1 MTPGDPSFTQP
12 CSPALP
18 RPSPH
23 RPCWFLGARQGSEPP
38 GKEETEA
45 LRVPPAAPSAPTSV
59 KFSEL
64 TTTSVNVSWEAPQSP
79 NGVLE
84 GYRLVYEPCTP
95 VDGEWPRAQQ
105 PRPASRPTLHGLP
118 PGRGPSPAHTHTV
131 HGAGV
136 SRLINWDRGR
146 DQGSGKSRG
155 SHVGG
160 KAATPGR
167 GFLNALFR
175 VSQSMAAGG
184 GGCGDVGKA
193 SRERTPRGG
202 QVCQAHEDG
211 EPLMVWLCV
220 LPQIQ
225 GLSFTPGLAAFA
237 FWGVR
242 NSFGNLIKALEP
254 LPRRIHEFGRG
265 HCTPVP
271 SASLR
276 YEPCSAGRLTPSAP
290 EPCSVPQRTPQPL
303 PHPSL

>member
-1 MTPGDPSFTQP
+1 MWHSRVLGAWPGLRPLSRRNSSSPALGKKRSLSLPILGLWFWKVSAQCSGRGGGGGGGSVTPGDPSCTQP

-118 PGRGPSPAHTHTV
+118 PGRGPSPAHTHSAWSRRLPADKLGPRPGPGEREV
-131 HGAGV
+131 KGV
-136 SRLINWDRGR
+136 ACWR
-146 DQGSGKSRG
+146 
-155 SHVGG
+155 
-160 KAATPGR
+160 
-167 GFLNALFR
+167 
-175 VSQSMAAGG
+175 QS
-184 GGCGDVGKA
+184 CN
-193 SRERTPRGG
+193 SRERVFKRALPRQSVDGSGG
-202 QVCQAHEDG
+202 RGMRGRRESFKRENA
-211 EPLMVWLCV
+211 PRWT
-220 LPQIQ
+220 
-225 GLSFTPGLAAFA
+225 GLSGP
-237 FWGVR
+237 
-242 NSFGNLIKALEP
+242 
-254 LPRRIHEFGRG
+254 
-265 HCTPVP
+265 
-271 SASLR
+271 
-276 YEPCSAGRLTPSAP
+276 
-290 EPCSVPQRTPQPL
+290 
-303 PHPSL
+303 

>member
-1 MTPGDPSFTQP
+1 MTPGDPSCTQP

-118 PGRGPSPAHTHTV
+118 PGRGPSPAHTHSAWSRRLPADKLGPRPGPGEREV
-131 HGAGV
+131 KGV
-136 SRLINWDRGR
+136 ACWRQSCNSRERVFKR
-146 DQGSGKSRG
+146 
-155 SHVGG
+155 
-160 KAATPGR
+160 
-167 GFLNALFR
+167 ALPR
-175 VSQSMAAGG
+175 QSVDGGG

>member
-1 MTPGDPSFTQP
+1 MQWQGRWGWGGSVTPGDPSFTQP

-118 PGRGPSPAHTHTV
+118 PGRGPSPAHTHSAWSRRLPADKLGPRPGPGEREV
-131 HGAGV
+131 KGV
-136 SRLINWDRGR
+136 ACWR
-146 DQGSGKSRG
+146 
-155 SHVGG
+155 
-160 KAATPGR
+160 
-167 GFLNALFR
+167 
-175 VSQSMAAGG
+175 QS
-184 GGCGDVGKA
+184 CN
-193 SRERTPRGG
+193 SRERVFKRALPRQSVDGSGG
-202 QVCQAHEDG
+202 RGVRGRRESFERENA
-211 EPLMVWLCV
+211 PRWT
-220 LPQIQ
+220 
-225 GLSFTPGLAAFA
+225 GLSGP
-237 FWGVR
+237 
-242 NSFGNLIKALEP
+242 
-254 LPRRIHEFGRG
+254 
-265 HCTPVP
+265 
-271 SASLR
+271 
-276 YEPCSAGRLTPSAP
+276 
-290 EPCSVPQRTPQPL
+290 
-303 PHPSL
+303 